1 MQAGGATVYGLREYV
16 FARFDKRPEDFWE
29 PPKDEEDTVG
39 AELSAGGDEPAS
51 LQEEAIREQY
61 Q

>member
-29 PPKDEEDTVG
+29 PPKEEEDAVG
-39 AELSAGGDEPAS
+39 AELSAAEDDPAF
-51 LQEEAIREQY
+51 LREEAIEE
-61 Q
+61 

>member
-29 PPKDEEDTVG
+29 PPKDEEDAAA
-39 AELSAGGDEPAS
+39 AELSATENDPAS
-51 LQEEAIREQY
+51 LQEEAIEE
-61 Q
+61 